1 MRRLAVVTGAS
12 RGIGE
17 SVVRGLAQDGFDVA
31 LVARSEAAMKDIAD
45 SVRQSGAQVEVASFT
60 CDLADPSAIPATFT
74 AIGKTFTQAP
84 SVLVNNAGYGGPYQ
98 TVDQVSLADW
108 QNIHAINLDAAF
120 MFSRLAVTGMATS
133 GWGRIVNISSVYGR
147 LGGTGSSAYS
157 AAKHGLIG
165 LTKTV
170 AAEFGRKGITCNA
183 ICPGFTDT
191 PMIADMKKNFP
202 ELVQKIV
209 QQIPA
214 GRLGNPDHVADLV
227 RYLVTDKAAYINGS
241 ELVIDGGMSAH
252 VGYY

>member
-1 MRRLAVVTGAS
+1 
-12 RGIGE
+12 
-17 SVVRGLAQDGFDVA
+17 VVRGLAEDGFDVA
-31 LVARSEAAMKDIAD
+31 LVARSEAAMKDIAS
-45 SVRQSGAQVEVASFT
+45 SVRQSGAPVEVAPFV
-60 CDLADPSAIPATFT
+60 CDLGDPAGIPATFA
-74 AIGKTFTQAP
+74 AISELFGRAP
-84 SVLVNNAGYGGPYQ
+84 LVLVNNAGYGGPYQ

-108 QNIHAINLDAAF
+108 QQIHAVNLDAAF
-120 MFSRLAVTGMATS
+120 MFSRLAVAGMAAS

-157 AAKHGLIG
+157 AAKHALIG

-170 AAEFGRKGITCNA
+170 AAEFGRKGITSNA

-202 ELVQKIV
+202 DVVQKIV

-214 GRLGNPDHVADLV
+214 GRLGNPDHIADLV
-227 RYLVTDKAAYINGS
+227 RYLVTDKASYINGS